1 MIFKLNL
8 KMFDGA
14 CGASSGTGDGT
25 GTATSGVN
33 EGTSSGA
40 NNSKDLSKV
49 VYGKQPVVAENTSS
63 NTQDDAQSRYNE
75 YRNGEGKD
83 FINKEIEN
91 AVKRRFKDHSELK
104 KSNGKMQSVM
114 NAVAM
119 KYGIDPT
126 DTDGILKA
134 VAEDESYYET
144 AADEAGMSVEQ
155 YKKMK
160 QLEAENAQLQAIR
173 QEEDRRKE
181 FDAKY
186 AEWSMQADF
195 ARNEYPNLD
204 LNTEMQNKDF
214 FGLLTRGIDVKTA
227 YQVIHQDEI
236 VQSAISTATQRT
248 AQAVQQ
254 QTVNNIR
261 SKGLRPDESAGSS
274 QAGFTFKTD
283 PHKWTKADREEIAK
297 RVAMGEK
304 IRL

>member
-14 CGASSGTGDGT
+14 GGASSGTGDGT
-25 GTATSGVN
+25 GTATSGAN

-49 VYGKQPVVAENTSS
+49 VYGKQPTVAENTSS
-63 NTQDDAQSRYNE
+63 DTQDDAQSRYNE

-274 QAGFTFKTD
+274 QAGFTFKAD

-297 RVAMGEK
+297 RVASGEK
-304 IRL
+304 ITL

>member
-14 CGASSGTGDGT
+14 GGASSGTGDGT
-25 GTATSGVN
+25 GTATSGAN

-49 VYGKQPVVAENTSS
+49 VYGKQPTVAEDTSS

-104 KSNGKMQSVM
+104 KSNNKMQSVM

-173 QEEDRRKE
+173 QEENRRKE

-195 ARNEYPNLD
+195 AKNEYPNLD

-274 QAGFTFKTD
+274 QAGFTFKAD

-297 RVAMGEK
+297 RVARGEK

>member
-14 CGASSGTGDGT
+14 GGASSGTGDGT
-25 GTATSGVN
+25 GTATSGEN

-40 NNSKDLSKV
+40 NNGKDLSKV
-49 VYGKQPVVAENTSS
+49 VYGKQPTVAEDTSS

-104 KSNGKMQSVM
+104 KSNDKMQSVM

-173 QEEDRRKE
+173 QEENRRKE

-195 ARNEYPNLD
+195 AKNEYPNLD

-227 YQVIHQDEI
+227 YQVIHHDEI

-274 QAGFTFKTD
+274 QAGFTFKAD

-297 RVAMGEK
+297 RVARGEK

>member
-14 CGASSGTGDGT
+14 GGASSGTGDGT

-40 NNSKDLSKV
+40 NNGKDLSKV
-49 VYGKQPVVAENTSS
+49 VYGKQPTVAENTSS
-63 NTQDDAQSRYNE
+63 DTQDDAQSRYNE

-104 KSNGKMQSVM
+104 KSNSKMQSVM

-173 QEEDRRKE
+173 QEEDRRRE

-227 YQVIHQDEI
+227 YQVIHHDEI

-274 QAGFTFKTD
+274 QAGFTFKAD

-297 RVAMGEK
+297 RVARGEK

>member
-8 KMFDGA
+8 KMFDSAG
-14 CGASSGTGDGT
+14 GASSGAGDGT
-25 GTATSGVN
+25 GTATSGV
-33 EGTSSGA
+33 ESASSGA
-40 NNSKDLSKV
+40 NNGNDLSNV
-49 VYGKQPVVAENTSS
+49 VYGNQPTGTTESTSAD
-63 NTQDDAQSRYNE
+63 TQDDAQSRYNE

-83 FINKEIEN
+83 FINREIEN
-91 AVKRRFKDHSELK
+91 AVKRRFKDHSALK
-104 KSNGKMQSVM
+104 KSNDKMQSVM
-114 NAVAM
+114 NAVAV
-119 KYGIDPT
+119 KFGLDPT

-134 VAEDESYYET
+134 VADDESYYET
-144 AADEAGMSVEQ
+144 AADEAGMPVEQ

-160 QLEAENAQLQAIR
+160 RLEAENAQLQAIR

-274 QAGFTFKTD
+274 QAGFTFKAD

-297 RVAMGEK
+297 RVARGEK

>member
-1 MIFKLNL
+1 
-8 KMFDGA
+8 MFDGA
-14 CGASSGTGDGT
+14 GGASSGTGDGS
-25 GTATSGVN
+25 GTATSGAN

-49 VYGKQPVVAENTSS
+49 VYGKQPTVAENTSS
-63 NTQDDAQSRYNE
+63 DTQDDAQSRYNE

-83 FINKEIEN
+83 FISKEIEN

-114 NAVAM
+114 NALSM

-134 VAEDESYYET
+134 VAEDTTYYET

-195 ARNEYPNLD
+195 AKNEYPNLD

-274 QAGFTFKTD
+274 QAGFTFKAD

-297 RVAMGEK
+297 RVARGEK
-304 IRL
+304 ITL

>member
-8 KMFDGA
+8 KMFEGA
-14 CGASSGTGDGT
+14 GGASSGTGDGT
-25 GTATSGVN
+25 GTATSGAN

-49 VYGKQPVVAENTSS
+49 VYGKQPTVAENTSS
-63 NTQDDAQSRYNE
+63 DTQDDAQSRYNE

-114 NAVAM
+114 NALSM

-134 VAEDESYYET
+134 VAEDTTYYET

-195 ARNEYPNLD
+195 AKNEYPNLD

-274 QAGFTFKTD
+274 QAGFTFKAD

-297 RVAMGEK
+297 RVARGEK
-304 IRL
+304 ITL

>member
-14 CGASSGTGDGT
+14 GGASSGTGDGT
-25 GTATSGVN
+25 GTATSGAN

-49 VYGKQPVVAENTSS
+49 VYGKQPTVAENTSS
-63 NTQDDAQSRYNE
+63 DTQDDAQSRYNE

-91 AVKRRFKDHSELK
+91 AVKRRFKDHSALK
-104 KSNGKMQSVM
+104 KSNDKMQSVM

-195 ARNEYPNLD
+195 AKNEYPNLD

-274 QAGFTFKTD
+274 QAGFTFKAD

-297 RVAMGEK
+297 RVARGEK
-304 IRL
+304 ITL

>member
-14 CGASSGTGDGT
+14 GGASSGTGEGT
-25 GTATSGVN
+25 GTATSGAN

-40 NNSKDLSKV
+40 NNGKDLSKV
-49 VYGKQPVVAENTSS
+49 VYGKQPTVAENTSS
-63 NTQDDAQSRYNE
+63 DTQDDAQSRYNE

-134 VAEDESYYET
+134 VAEDESYYES

-274 QAGFTFKTD
+274 QAGFTFKAD

-297 RVAMGEK
+297 RVARGEK

>member
-14 CGASSGTGDGT
+14 GGASSGTGDGT
-25 GTATSGVN
+25 GTETSGVS

-40 NNSKDLSKV
+40 NNGKDLSKV
-49 VYGKQPVVAENTSS
+49 VYGKQPTVAENTSS
-63 NTQDDAQSRYNE
+63 DTQDDAQSRYNE

-274 QAGFTFKTD
+274 QAGFTFKAD

-297 RVAMGEK
+297 RVARGEK
-304 IRL
+304 ITL

>member
-14 CGASSGTGDGT
+14 GGASSGTGDGT

-49 VYGKQPVVAENTSS
+49 VYGKQPTVTENTSS
-63 NTQDDAQSRYNE
+63 DTQDDAQSRYNE

-274 QAGFTFKTD
+274 QAGFTFKAD

-297 RVAMGEK
+297 RVARGEK
-304 IRL
+304 ITL

>member
-14 CGASSGTGDGT
+14 GGASSETGDGT
-25 GTATSGVN
+25 GTATSGAN

-49 VYGKQPVVAENTSS
+49 VYGKQPTVAENTSS
-63 NTQDDAQSRYNE
+63 DTQDDAQSRYNE

-195 ARNEYPNLD
+195 ARNDYPNLD

-274 QAGFTFKTD
+274 QAGFTFKAD

-297 RVAMGEK
+297 RVARGEK
-304 IRL
+304 ITL

>member
-14 CGASSGTGDGT
+14 GGASSGTGDGT
-25 GTATSGVN
+25 GTATSGAN

-49 VYGKQPVVAENTSS
+49 VYGKQPTVAENTSS
-63 NTQDDAQSRYNE
+63 DTQDDAQSRYNE

-274 QAGFTFKTD
+274 QAGFTFKAD

-297 RVAMGEK
+297 RVARGEK
-304 IRL
+304 ITL

>member
-14 CGASSGTGDGT
+14 GGASSGTGDGT
-25 GTATSGVN
+25 GTATSGAN
-33 EGTSSGA
+33 KGTSSGA
-40 NNSKDLSKV
+40 NNSKF
-49 VYGKQPVVAENTSS
+49 VYGKQPTVAENTSS
-63 NTQDDAQSRYNE
+63 DTQDDAQSRYNE

-227 YQVIHQDEI
+227 YQVIHQDDI

-274 QAGFTFKTD
+274 QAGFTFKAD

-297 RVAMGEK
+297 RVASGEK

>member
-14 CGASSGTGDGT
+14 GGASSGTGDGT
-25 GTATSGVN
+25 GTATSGAN

-49 VYGKQPVVAENTSS
+49 VYGKQPTVAEDTSS

-104 KSNGKMQSVM
+104 KSNDKMQSVM

-173 QEEDRRKE
+173 QDADRRKE

-195 ARNEYPNLD
+195 AKNEYPNLD

-227 YQVIHQDEI
+227 YQVIHHDEI
-236 VQSAISTATQRT
+236 VQSAIRSATQRT

-274 QAGFTFKTD
+274 QAGFTFKAD

-297 RVAMGEK
+297 RVARGEK

>member
-14 CGASSGTGDGT
+14 GGASSGTGDGT

-40 NNSKDLSKV
+40 NNGKDLSKV
-49 VYGKQPVVAENTSS
+49 VYGKQPTVTENTSS
-63 NTQDDAQSRYNE
+63 DTQDDAQSRYNE

-114 NAVAM
+114 NALSM

-126 DTDGILKA
+126 DIDGILKA
-134 VAEDESYYET
+134 VAEDETYYET

-274 QAGFTFKTD
+274 QAGFTFKAD

-297 RVAMGEK
+297 RVARGEK
-304 IRL
+304 ITL

>member
-8 KMFDGA
+8 KMFDSAG
-14 CGASSGTGDGT
+14 GASSGAGDGT
-25 GTATSGVN
+25 GTATSGV
-33 EGTSSGA
+33 ESASSGA
-40 NNSKDLSKV
+40 NNGNDLSKV
-49 VYGKQPVVAENTSS
+49 VYGKQPTVAENTSS
-63 NTQDDAQSRYNE
+63 DTQDDAQSRYNE

-160 QLEAENAQLQAIR
+160 RLEAENAQLQAIR

-204 LNTEMQNKDF
+204 LNAEMQNKDF

-227 YQVIHQDEI
+227 YQIVHQDEI
-236 VQSAISTATQRT
+236 VQNAISTATQRT

-261 SKGLRPDESAGSS
+261 SKGLRPNENAGSS

-283 PHKWTKADREEIAK
+283 PHKWTKADRAEIAK
-297 RVAMGEK
+297 RVAGGEIIK
-304 IRL
+304 L

>member
-1 MIFKLNL
+1 
-8 KMFDGA
+8 
-14 CGASSGTGDGT
+14 
-25 GTATSGVN
+25 
-33 EGTSSGA
+33 
-40 NNSKDLSKV
+40 
-49 VYGKQPVVAENTSS
+49 
-63 NTQDDAQSRYNE
+63 
-75 YRNGEGKD
+75 
-83 FINKEIEN
+83 
-91 AVKRRFKDHSELK
+91 
-104 KSNGKMQSVM
+104 
-114 NAVAM
+114 
-119 KYGIDPT
+119 
-126 DTDGILKA
+126 
-134 VAEDESYYET
+134 
-144 AADEAGMSVEQ
+144 MSVEQ

-173 QEEDRRKE
+173 QEENRRKE

-195 ARNEYPNLD
+195 AKNEYPNLD

-214 FGLLTRGIDVKTA
+214 FGLLIRGIDVKTA
-227 YQVIHQDEI
+227 YQVIHHDEI

-274 QAGFTFKTD
+274 QAGFTFKAD

-297 RVAMGEK
+297 RVARGEK

>member
-1 MIFKLNL
+1 
-8 KMFDGA
+8 MFDGA
-14 CGASSGTGDGT
+14 GGASSGTGDGT

-40 NNSKDLSKV
+40 NNGKDLSKV
-49 VYGKQPVVAENTSS
+49 VYGKQPAVAENTSS
-63 NTQDDAQSRYNE
+63 DTQDDAQSRYNE

-195 ARNEYPNLD
+195 ARNDYPNLD

-274 QAGFTFKTD
+274 QAGFTFKAD

-304 IRL
+304 IPL

>member
-1 MIFKLNL
+1 
-8 KMFDGA
+8 MFDGA
-14 CGASSGTGDGT
+14 GGASSGTGDGT
-25 GTATSGVN
+25 GTATSGAN

-49 VYGKQPVVAENTSS
+49 VYGKQPTVAENTSS
-63 NTQDDAQSRYNE
+63 DTQDDAQSRYNE

-274 QAGFTFKTD
+274 QAGFTFKAD

-297 RVAMGEK
+297 RVARGEK
-304 IRL
+304 ITL

>member
-14 CGASSGTGDGT
+14 GGASSGTGDGT
-25 GTATSGVN
+25 GTATSGEN

-49 VYGKQPVVAENTSS
+49 VYGKQPTVAEDTSS

-91 AVKRRFKDHSELK
+91 AVKRRLKDHSELK
-104 KSNGKMQSVM
+104 KSNDKMQSVM

-173 QEEDRRKE
+173 QEEDRRRE

-195 ARNEYPNLD
+195 AKNEYPNLD

-227 YQVIHQDEI
+227 YQVIHHDEI
-236 VQSAISTATQRT
+236 VQSAISTAAQRT

-274 QAGFTFKTD
+274 QAGFTFKAD

-297 RVAMGEK
+297 RVARGEK

>member
-14 CGASSGTGDGT
+14 GGASSGTGDGS
-25 GTATSGVN
+25 GTATSGAN

-49 VYGKQPVVAENTSS
+49 VYGKQPTVAENTSS
-63 NTQDDAQSRYNE
+63 DTQDDAQSRYNE

-134 VAEDESYYET
+134 VAEDESYYIT

-181 FDAKY
+181 FDTKY

-274 QAGFTFKTD
+274 QAGFTFKAD

-297 RVAMGEK
+297 RVARGEK
-304 IRL
+304 ITL

>member
-14 CGASSGTGDGT
+14 GGASSGTGDGT

-33 EGTSSGA
+33 EGTSSSA

-49 VYGKQPVVAENTSS
+49 VYGKQPAVAENTSS
-63 NTQDDAQSRYNE
+63 DTQDDAQSRYNE

-144 AADEAGMSVEQ
+144 AADEAGMPVEQ

-204 LNTEMQNKDF
+204 LNAEMQNKDF

-236 VQSAISTATQRT
+236 VQNAISTATQRT

-261 SKGLRPDESAGSS
+261 SKGLRPNENAGSS
-274 QAGFTFKTD
+274 QAGFTFKAD
-283 PHKWTKADREEIAK
+283 PHKWTKADRAEIAK
-297 RVAMGEK
+297 RVAGGEIIK
-304 IRL
+304 L

>member
-1 MIFKLNL
+1 
-8 KMFDGA
+8 
-14 CGASSGTGDGT
+14 
-25 GTATSGVN
+25 
-33 EGTSSGA
+33 
-40 NNSKDLSKV
+40 
-49 VYGKQPVVAENTSS
+49 
-63 NTQDDAQSRYNE
+63 
-75 YRNGEGKD
+75 
-83 FINKEIEN
+83 
-91 AVKRRFKDHSELK
+91 
-104 KSNGKMQSVM
+104 MQSVM

-144 AADEAGMSVEQ
+144 AADEAGMPVEQ

-204 LNTEMQNKDF
+204 LNAEMQNKDF

-236 VQSAISTATQRT
+236 VQNAISTATQRT

-254 QTVNNIR
+254 QIVNNIR
-261 SKGLRPDESAGSS
+261 SKGLRPNENAGSS

-283 PHKWTKADREEIAK
+283 PHKWTKADRAEIAK
-297 RVAMGEK
+297 RVAGGEIIK
-304 IRL
+304 L

>member
-1 MIFKLNL
+1 
-8 KMFDGA
+8 MFDGA
-14 CGASSGTGDGT
+14 GGASSGTGDGT

-40 NNSKDLSKV
+40 NNGKDLSKV
-49 VYGKQPVVAENTSS
+49 VYGKQPAVAENTLSD
-63 NTQDDAQSRYNE
+63 TQDDAQSRYNE

-114 NAVAM
+114 NAVAI

-160 QLEAENAQLQAIR
+160 RLEAENAQLQAIR

-274 QAGFTFKTD
+274 QAGFTFKAD

-297 RVAMGEK
+297 RVARGEK
-304 IRL
+304 ITL

>member
-14 CGASSGTGDGT
+14 GGASSGTGDGT

-33 EGTSSGA
+33 EGTSSSA
-40 NNSKDLSKV
+40 NNGKDLSKV
-49 VYGKQPVVAENTSS
+49 VYGKQPTVAENTSS
-63 NTQDDAQSRYNE
+63 DTKDDAQSRYNE

-274 QAGFTFKTD
+274 QAGFTFKAD

-297 RVAMGEK
+297 RVARGEK

>member
-1 MIFKLNL
+1 
-8 KMFDGA
+8 MFDSAG
-14 CGASSGTGDGT
+14 GASSGAGDGT
-25 GTATSGVN
+25 GTATSGAN

-49 VYGKQPVVAENTSS
+49 VYGKQPTVAENTSS
-63 NTQDDAQSRYNE
+63 ETQDDAQSRYNE

-274 QAGFTFKTD
+274 QAGFTFKAD

-297 RVAMGEK
+297 RVARGEK
-304 IRL
+304 ITL

>member
-14 CGASSGTGDGT
+14 GGASSGTGDGT
-25 GTATSGVN
+25 GTATSGAN

-49 VYGKQPVVAENTSS
+49 VYGKQPTVAENTSS
-63 NTQDDAQSRYNE
+63 ETQDDAQSRYNE

-214 FGLLTRGIDVKTA
+214 FGLLTRGIDVKIA

-274 QAGFTFKTD
+274 QAGFTFKAD

-297 RVAMGEK
+297 RVARGEK
-304 IRL
+304 ITL

>member
-14 CGASSGTGDGT
+14 GGASSGTGDGT
-25 GTATSGVN
+25 GTATSGEN

-40 NNSKDLSKV
+40 NNGKDLSKV
-49 VYGKQPVVAENTSS
+49 VYGKQPTVAENTSS

-104 KSNGKMQSVM
+104 KSNDKMQSVM

-195 ARNEYPNLD
+195 AKNEYPNLD

-227 YQVIHQDEI
+227 YQVIHHDEI
-236 VQSAISTATQRT
+236 IQSAISTATQRT

-274 QAGFTFKTD
+274 QAGFTFKAD

-297 RVAMGEK
+297 RVARGEK

>member
-14 CGASSGTGDGT
+14 GGASSGTGDGT
-25 GTATSGVN
+25 GTATSGAN

-40 NNSKDLSKV
+40 NNDKDLSKV
-49 VYGKQPVVAENTSS
+49 VYGKQPTVAEDTSS
-63 NTQDDAQSRYNE
+63 DTQDDAQSRYNE

-134 VAEDESYYET
+134 VAEDETYYET

-274 QAGFTFKTD
+274 QAGFTFKAD

-297 RVAMGEK
+297 RVARGEK

>member
-14 CGASSGTGDGT
+14 GSASSGTGDGT

-49 VYGKQPVVAENTSS
+49 VYGKQPTVTENTSS
-63 NTQDDAQSRYNE
+63 DTQDDAQSRYNE

-248 AQAVQQ
+248 AQAVQR

-274 QAGFTFKTD
+274 QAGFTFKAD

-297 RVAMGEK
+297 RVARGEK
-304 IRL
+304 ITL

>member
-14 CGASSGTGDGT
+14 GGASSGTGDGS
-25 GTATSGVN
+25 GTATSGAN

-49 VYGKQPVVAENTSS
+49 VYGKQPTVAENTSS
-63 NTQDDAQSRYNE
+63 DTQDDAQSRYNE

-114 NAVAM
+114 NALSM

-134 VAEDESYYET
+134 VAEDTTYYET

-195 ARNEYPNLD
+195 AKNEYPNLD

-274 QAGFTFKTD
+274 QAGFTFKAD

-297 RVAMGEK
+297 RVARGEK
-304 IRL
+304 ITL

>member
-14 CGASSGTGDGT
+14 GGASSGTGDGT

-40 NNSKDLSKV
+40 NNGKDLSKV
-49 VYGKQPVVAENTSS
+49 VYGKQPAVAENTSS
-63 NTQDDAQSRYNE
+63 DTQDDAQSRYNE

-274 QAGFTFKTD
+274 QAGFTFKAD

-297 RVAMGEK
+297 RVARGEK
-304 IRL
+304 ITL

>member
-14 CGASSGTGDGT
+14 GGASSGTGDGT
-25 GTATSGVN
+25 GTATSGAN

-49 VYGKQPVVAENTSS
+49 VYGKQPTVADDTSS

-104 KSNGKMQSVM
+104 KSNNKMQSVM

-173 QEEDRRKE
+173 QEEERRKE

-195 ARNEYPNLD
+195 AKNEYPNLD

-274 QAGFTFKTD
+274 QAGFTFKAD

-297 RVAMGEK
+297 RVARGEK

>member
-1 MIFKLNL
+1 
-8 KMFDGA
+8 MFDGA
-14 CGASSGTGDGT
+14 GGASSGTGDGT

-40 NNSKDLSKV
+40 NNGKDLSKV
-49 VYGKQPVVAENTSS
+49 VYGKQPAVAENTSS
-63 NTQDDAQSRYNE
+63 DTQDDAQSRYNE

-104 KSNGKMQSVM
+104 KSNDKMQSVM

-126 DTDGILKA
+126 DIDGILKA

-274 QAGFTFKTD
+274 QAGFTFKAD

-297 RVAMGEK
+297 RVASGEK

>member
-14 CGASSGTGDGT
+14 DGASSGTGDGT
-25 GTATSGVN
+25 GTATSGAN

-49 VYGKQPVVAENTSS
+49 VYGKQPTVAENTSS
-63 NTQDDAQSRYNE
+63 DTQDDAQSRYNE

-195 ARNEYPNLD
+195 AKNEYPNLD

-274 QAGFTFKTD
+274 QAGFTFKAD

-297 RVAMGEK
+297 RVASGEK

>member
-14 CGASSGTGDGT
+14 GGASSGTGDGT
-25 GTATSGVN
+25 GTATSGEN

-49 VYGKQPVVAENTSS
+49 VYGKQPTVAEDTSS

-104 KSNGKMQSVM
+104 KSNDKMQSVM

-195 ARNEYPNLD
+195 AKNEYPNLD

-214 FGLLTRGIDVKTA
+214 FGLLIRGIDVKTA
-227 YQVIHQDEI
+227 YQVIHHDEI

-274 QAGFTFKTD
+274 QAGFTFKAD

-297 RVAMGEK
+297 RVAKGEK

>member
-8 KMFDGA
+8 KMFDGTG
-14 CGASSGTGDGT
+14 GASSGTGDGT
-25 GTATSGVN
+25 GTATSGAN

-49 VYGKQPVVAENTSS
+49 VYGKQPTVAENTSS
-63 NTQDDAQSRYNE
+63 DTQDDAQSRYNE

-119 KYGIDPT
+119 KYRIDPT

-134 VAEDESYYET
+134 VAEDTTYYET

-274 QAGFTFKTD
+274 QAGFTFKAD

-297 RVAMGEK
+297 RVARGEK
-304 IRL
+304 ITL

>member
-1 MIFKLNL
+1 
-8 KMFDGA
+8 MFDGA
-14 CGASSGTGDGT
+14 GGASSGTGDGS
-25 GTATSGVN
+25 GTATSGAN

-49 VYGKQPVVAENTSS
+49 VYGKQPTVAENTSS
-63 NTQDDAQSRYNE
+63 DTQDDAQSRYNE

-134 VAEDESYYET
+134 VAEDESYYIT

-181 FDAKY
+181 FDTKY

-274 QAGFTFKTD
+274 QAGFTFKAD

-297 RVAMGEK
+297 RVARGEK
-304 IRL
+304 ITL